1 MKHSLDSF
9 NSRFEQAEESISEL
23 EYRSIKKQKQQ
34 KKCKNQTTQRLVEHH
49 RAEQHAFGSL
59 RRKAKTG
66 KKIFEEIMVKNFP
79 QSNMNLHS

>member
-9 NSRFEQAEESISEL
+9 NSRFEQAEERISEL

-59 RRKAKTG
+59 RKKAKTG